1 MAKHGKKY
9 AGIVSTLEAGKQ
21 YTLAEATEILVKTSP
36 TKFDASAEVHINLG
50 VDPKF
55 ADQLVRGTVSL
66 PNGTGKDVRIIA
78 FVDDDKV
85 KEAMDAGAM
94 EAGKDTLIEK
104 VSKGFTDFDM
114 AVATP
119 DVMKDL
125 GKVAKVLGPK
135 GLMPSPKAGTVTPD
149 IAKAIGE
156 MKKGRIEFK
165 VDKQGIVHAA
175 FGKVSFGAE
184 KLSENLK
191 VFVKAIQEA
200 KPSGAKGT
208 YLNGIHLT
216 TSMGPSL
223 KVDIKSL

>member
-9 AGIVSTLEAGKQ
+9 AGIVSALEAGKQ
-21 YTLAEATEILVKTSP
+21 YSLAEATEVLVKTSP

-94 EAGKDTLIEK
+94 EAGKDALIEK

-149 IAKAIGE
+149 VAKAISE

-191 VFVKAIQEA
+191 AFVKAIQEA

>member
-21 YTLAEATEILVKTSP
+21 YPLSEATEVLVKTSP

-66 PNGTGKDVRIIA
+66 PHGTGKDVRIIA

-94 EAGKDTLIEK
+94 EAGKDALIEK

-149 IAKAIGE
+149 VAKAIGE

-184 KLSENLK
+184 KLGENLR

>member
-1 MAKHGKKY
+1 MAHRGKKY
-9 AGIVSTLEAGKQ
+9 AQIASTLEAGKQ
-21 YTLAEATEILVKTSP
+21 YTLSEVTELLVKTSP

-66 PNGTGKDVRIIA
+66 PNGTGKDVRVIA

-85 KEAMDAGAM
+85 KEALEAGAIK
-94 EAGKDTLIEK
+94 AGKDVLIEE

-149 IAKAIGE
+149 VAKAIGE

-165 VDKQGIVHAA
+165 VDKQGIVHCA
-175 FGKVSFGAE
+175 FGKVSFGPE
-184 KLSENLK
+184 KLTQNLQ
-191 VFVKAIQEA
+191 VLIKAIQEA

-208 YLNGIHLT
+208 YLKSLFVT

-223 KVDIKSL
+223 QVDIKSL